1 MCLCLHIQLGQR
13 LPTGAQRKPVRW
25 FCCLCAGAGRS
36 PGAEIP
42 VPAEVKKY
50 QVAGIYERNVPVA
63 EGGVEMQLYSLH

>member
-1 MCLCLHIQLGQR
+1 M
-13 LPTGAQRKPVRW
+13 
-25 FCCLCAGAGRS
+25 S
-36 PGAEIP
+36 PRAEIP